1 MSLKVVKIVLVEHLS
16 ILVFKLFFIWFV
28 KLHDFLR
35 NLVLLFDF
43 ISEGLHRFSLEGLT
57 RNHIFLLVL
66 AFAKIKQSDYVIF
79 EELLFVPK
87 RSPIN
92 ENPILDL
99 HLFRQQGL
107 ESHTVVLTISVYS
120 DIKLSILRVH
130 FFLFFKHRLYLLE
143 IIRFFK

>member
-16 ILVFKLFFIWFV
+16 ILVFKLFFVQFI

-43 ISEGLHRFSLEGLT
+43 IGEGLHRFSLEGLT

-66 AFAKIKQSDYVIF
+66 AFAKIKQSDYIIF
-79 EELLFVPK
+79 KELLFVPK

-92 ENPILDL
+92 ENPILNL
-99 HLFRQQGL
+99 HLFR
-107 ESHTVVLTISVYS
+107 
-120 DIKLSILRVH
+120 
-130 FFLFFKHRLYLLE
+130 
-143 IIRFFK
+143 